1 MNEERCRKIFQEIST
16 KFSKRYSF
24 PEGVSQ
30 QFEKL
35 KTEHKRKIRQE
46 ESSSGTCLEE
56 PTKSKILLEDI
67 IIQRELEV
75 ERERK
80 KSKKKR
86 HK

>member
-1 MNEERCRKIFQEIST
+1 MSEERCRKIFQEIST
-16 KFSKRYSF
+16 KFAKRYSF

-35 KTEHKRKIRQE
+35 KTENKRKIRQE
-46 ESSSGTCLEE
+46 ESSSGTSLEE
-56 PTKSKILLEDI
+56 PTKSKTLLEDI